1 MKWLGRRELPFQLFP
16 YGAPELWRVYDLYL
30 TWAAIT
36 AIVFHLLMLGCWLSM
51 RLLSR
56 EPEERMVRLR
66 VIRDVADLGPPPSIS
81 AAAPAVAIRSS
92 VARPSV
98 GVPVP
103 VPDALITPEATLA
116 TQEEMSQMQTPVT
129 TGETSGDSMV
139 VAPGALLYGEA
150 AEEPGMDEFI
160 PFEMPPMVVKRVEP
174 VYPEL
179 ARKAGLQSKIV
190 VKALVDKRGQVKRVV
205 PIQGHEIFHEAAVQA
220 IMQWVFKPA
229 LQQNEPVAVWV
240 AIPLNFVLKESQKK

>member
-1 MKWLGRRELPFQLFP
+1 MRWQGKRELLFQLFP
-16 YGAPELWRVYDLYL
+16 YGAPELWQVYNLYL
-30 TWAAIT
+30 TWAAIA
-36 AIVFHLLMLGCWLSM
+36 AIAFHLLLLGFWLST

-56 EPEERMVRLR
+56 EPEERLVRLR
-66 VIRDVADLGPPPSIS
+66 VIRDVAELGPPPSIS
-81 AAAPAVAIRSS
+81 AAAPAVAIRSA

-116 TQEEMSQMQTPVT
+116 TQEEMSQMQASLTA
-129 TGETSGDSMV
+129 GETDGDSMV
-139 VAPGALLYGEA
+139 VAPGAILYGES
-150 AEEPGMDEFI
+150 AEEPGINEFI

-179 ARKAGLQSKIV
+179 ARKAGLQSKVV
-190 VKALVDKRGQVKRVV
+190 VKALVDKRGQVKKVV

-229 LQQNEPVAVWV
+229 LQQNEAVAVWV
-240 AIPLNFVLKESQKK
+240 AIPLNFVLKESQKN

>member
-1 MKWLGRRELPFQLFP
+1 MILHWKREPLFQLFP
-16 YGAPELWRVYDLYL
+16 YGAPELQGVHNVYLS
-30 TWAAIT
+30 WAAT
-36 AIVFHLLMLGCWLSM
+36 AAIVLHLLMLGFWLSG
-51 RLLSR
+51 RLLSE
-56 EPEERMVRLR
+56 EPEVRVVHLR
-66 VIRDVADLGPPPSIS
+66 VIRDVAELGPPPAIAS
-81 AAAPAVAIRSS
+81 AAQALAIRSA

-116 TQEEMSQMQTPVT
+116 TQEEMSQMQAPLTA
-129 TGETSGDSMV
+129 GETGGDSMV
-139 VAPGALLYGEA
+139 VAPGAILYGES
-150 AEEPGMDEFI
+150 AEEPGIDEFI

-190 VKALVDKRGQVKRVV
+190 VKALVDKRGQVKKVV
-205 PIQGHEIFHEAAVQA
+205 PIQGHEIFHEAAIQA

-240 AIPLNFVLKESQKK
+240 AVPLNFVLKESQKK